1 VIPTGVLEQYLDEA
15 GLTDNGRVPIYMDAP
30 QEPEAG
36 ADDEGRTDRAEHELR
51 SISWRLLE
59 DLGVGIAAYNDP
71 KAMHCLSPNQQM
83 ETFMVLE
90 HARRDP
96 RVKALVWTGT
106 GTRAFCSGAALK
118 GDQTVHVP
126 RDVVKTYGAR
136 GMAPSGDWVLSAQVR
151 AFWDFPKPLLF
162 AVNGLAVGGG
172 ANIALAS
179 FGDLVFCST
188 KARFMY
194 PFVKLGITPELGS
207 SLVLPWL
214 VGMSK
219 AKEMMMLGNWFSADE
234 ALRLNLVNAVCSP
247 EELLPRAVQTAA
259 EIGTRHPTTLRLMKQ
274 IMNAPLRG
282 QLDAV
287 LKVENQA
294 LEESVRAS
302 GGFAKNSKLVNSKL

>member
-1 VIPTGVLEQYLDEA
+1 MGYLGEG
-15 GLTDNGRVPIYMDAP
+15 GLTDNGRIPIYMDAI
-30 QEPEAG
+30 QESEAT
-36 ADDEGRTDRAEHELR
+36 DEKRTDRAEHELR
-51 SISWRLLE
+51 SISWRLL
-59 DLGVGIAAYNDP
+59 DDIGVGIAAYNDP

-90 HARRDP
+90 HARRDS
-96 RVKALVWTGT
+96 RVKVVVWTAT

-126 RDVVKTYGAR
+126 AEVIKAYAAR
-136 GMAPSGDWVLSAQVR
+136 GMAPKGDPGLSAQVK
-151 AFWDFPKPLLF
+151 AFWDFPKPLLM
-162 AVNGLAVGGG
+162 AINGLAVGGG

-194 PFVKLGITPELGS
+194 PFAKLGITPELGS
-207 SLVLPWL
+207 SLVMPWL

-219 AKEMMMLGNWFSADE
+219 AKEMMMLGKWFSADD

-247 EELLPRAVQTAA
+247 EELLPLAVQTAA
-259 EIGTRHPTTLRLMKQ
+259 DIALRNSTTLRLMKQ
-274 IMNAPLRG
+274 IMNAPIRS

-287 LKVENQA
+287 LEVENKA
-294 LEESVRAS
+294 IKESIRAS
-302 GGFAKNSKLVNSKL
+302 GGFAKNSKL